1 LSLNSKTKPSTT
13 ICSSPISSRI
23 PS

>member
-13 ICSSPISSRI
+13 ICSSPISSRL